1 MFGKTRRRTA
11 KAVRTAFEVLIAHP
25 DGLHPHT
32 ILQYVKEK
40 WPERDWGS
48 LEHEQVWGDLLY
60 GSIAPQKAS
69 WMFHK
74 EGRWAVTEAGREA
87 FHRYTDPLR
96 FLDEAGRLSFKGW
109 FAAKFPGPIATIARA
124 RYQMLVE
131 LRLIHRV
138 GVAQLARDMFG
149 ITTPWQ
155 KALPVQQLRRFQIS
169 GVQVKTLHELLAYLR
184 SRGAKYMAGGHTV
197 YLPPDSWSRT
207 AFAAIQKYYP
217 STAGLKIIKN
227 PGGVNDSNYVHT
239 SHQGISKLHK
249 KITYS
254 HRHLSLVSNTL
265 YAHGIG
271 PRLYDLVE
279 LQLGDQT
286 WTANVFEHVEGRT
299 PTHAE
304 TEAGL
309 ERIREMEAQRIIRV
323 TIPDGYNDEDFLP
336 PDCNKNAIVGRD
348 GKWRYVDHQN
358 FLLVDYGNY
367 LKKVA
372 LESADD
378 SHYGDR
384 SVLRGNRY
392 LYQSVPGVAVPGK
405 RNAEKRMETLTR
417 MMERAGVTVKD
428 RLVLD
433 VGCNVGMMM
442 AQYLK
447 QGAMWCHGWD
457 HENVTPQAEKLL
469 YAIGCTRFSVTGGN
483 ILQHPRPEDDL
494 PQFLHSHLNGCA
506 ISYLAV
512 HNWIGWVEMIGR
524 LPWSFMIFEGHE
536 NDTDEHN
543 QKSFDI
549 LRKMT
554 RFEVAEYG
562 QAQDGDSE
570 SRAIAILIRK

>member
-1 MFGKTRRRTA
+1 MFNKTRRRTA
-11 KAVRTAFEVLIAHP
+11 EVVRAAFEVLIAHP
-25 DGLHPHT
+25 DGLHPRT
-32 ILQYVKEK
+32 LLEYVKEK

-48 LEHEQVWGDLLY
+48 PEHEKVKDDLMY
-60 GSIAPQKAS
+60 GSIAPGKAS
-69 WMFHK
+69 WIFYK
-74 EGRWAVTEAGREA
+74 EERCVVTEAGREA

-96 FLDEAGRLSFKGW
+96 FLDEAGRHSFKGW
-109 FAAKFPGPIATIARA
+109 LAAKFPGPIATIAKT
-124 RYQMLVE
+124 RYQVMVE
-131 LRLIHRV
+131 LQLIHRV
-138 GVAQLARDMFG
+138 GVAQLAREIFG

-155 KALPVQQLRRFQIS
+155 KTLPVQQPRRLQIP
-169 GVQVKTLHELLAYLR
+169 GLQMKTLHELLTYLR
-184 SRGAKYMAGGHTV
+184 SQGTNYRAGGHTV

-207 AFAAIQKYYP
+207 AFAAIQKFYP
-217 STAGLKIIKN
+217 PTTGLKIINN
-227 PGGVNDSNYVHT
+227 PGGVDDSRYVYNSLH
-239 SHQGISKLHK
+239 GISELHK

-254 HRHLSLVSNTL
+254 HRHLSLISNTL
-265 YAHGIG
+265 YTHGVG

-286 WTANVFEHVEGRT
+286 WTANVCEHIEGRT

-323 TIPDGYNDEDFLP
+323 TIPDGYNDADFLP
-336 PDCNKNAIVGRD
+336 PDCNMNAIVGRD

-358 FLLVDYGNY
+358 FLLVDYANY
-367 LKKVA
+367 LRKVV

-378 SHYGDR
+378 SHFGDR
-384 SVLRGNRY
+384 SILRGNRY
-392 LYQSVPGVAVPGK
+392 HYQSVPGVAVPGK

-457 HENVTPQAEKLL
+457 QENVTPQAEKLL

-483 ILQHPRPEDDL
+483 IMQHPRLEDDL

-512 HNWIGWVEMIGR
+512 HNWIGWVAMIGR
-524 LPWSFMIFEGHE
+524 LAWSFIIFEGHE
-536 NDTDEHN
+536 NDTEEHN
-543 QKSFDI
+543 RKSFDI

-554 RFEVAEYG
+554 QIEVAEYG